1 MELIET
7 GYPILE
13 VQQFAFVAGGDDDVE
28 IEVVESE
35 MAALLINEV
44 RGAAVAV
51 FDRRRSLQDQARDV
65 GTSKTSSAATSTA
78 SGSISALTR
87 RIRFSTTVRTVSKS
101 GSSGSSDCFRWIPT
115 GAGRKVSGPPFRL

>member
-1 MELIET
+1 MSFSTIRAM
-7 GYPILE
+7 
-13 VQQFAFVAGGDDDVE
+13 V
-28 IEVVESE
+28 
-35 MAALLINEV
+35 
-44 RGAAVAV
+44 
-51 FDRRRSLQDQARDV
+51 RRSPFSTSVGPCRIRLGTF

-115 GAGRKVSGPPFRL
+115 GGGREVSAEDQSAERIAWR